1 MSDGMKL
8 IYKSRAWLILQ
19 CLKDFGAQA
28 RTHLTTSGTDA
39 EALAAI
45 RRLSDAGF
53 IRLDSEACY
62 FITTS
67 GRKRL
72 YQVNQEN
79 APQDE
84 IAGKRDRS
92 WLLEVDDTYKGHELR
107 RTCMRPGAYDAF
119 EMPSLMGGRRVYRK
133 EIPA

>member
-19 CLKDFGAQA
+19 CLKDFGPQA
-28 RTHLTTSGTDA
+28 RTHLTTSGTDT

-72 YQVNQEN
+72 FQVNTEN
-79 APQDE
+79 APRDE

-92 WLLEVDDTYKGHELR
+92 WVEDDTYKGLELR

-119 EMPSLMGGRRVYRK
+119 EKPSLMGSRRVYRK